1 MHFKHLAPILTAAC
15 AATVLH
21 AGALVGVGPAQAEPL
36 TIAKMGSMEA
46 GGRVIDCQ
54 TVDGGDANNRRQ
66 TPGRLVVDQV
76 YASYLYPQNQ
86 RYPYPILFNPGGGHT
101 ARFYDTTPD
110 GREGWLTLFAREGFP
125 TYGVDRVNTGRSGS
139 DICKLNAV
147 RLGQAPISDI
157 PITNRYSAEAAWVIF
172 LWGRK
177 YGEAYANTQFPI
189 EAADAYYPQT
199 LTTYR
204 DPAETRKSVV
214 AFTAL
219 IDTIDAPGVILQT
232 WSSAGLLGYLS
243 AIERP
248 DKVKGILAVENSASV
263 FSDIPKDKL
272 SVLAKI
278 PIIMMI
284 GDRAPDRAEA
294 ARVFQKEI
302 QSLGGHVT
310 VDVLPEAGIYG
321 NGHTLAA
328 EKNNKQTMHRL
339 IAWMEGHVFNA
350 DKKAGKP
357 PAADEPPPPIIPRS
371 SSGTGAAP
379 ASQQK

>member
-1 MHFKHLAPILTAAC
+1 MHFKHLAPILTVAC
-15 AATVLH
+15 AATVVH

-46 GGRVIDCQ
+46 GGRIIDCQ

-172 LWGRK
+172 RWGRK
-177 YGEAYANTQFPI
+177 YGEAYPNTQFPI

-219 IDTIDAPGVILQT
+219 IDKIDAPGVILQT

-294 ARVFQKEI
+294 ARV
-302 QSLGGHVT
+302 SRRRYNRSAVT
-310 VDVLPEAGIYG
+310 
-321 NGHTLAA
+321 
-328 EKNNKQTMHRL
+328 
-339 IAWMEGHVFNA
+339 
-350 DKKAGKP
+350 
-357 PAADEPPPPIIPRS
+357 
-371 SSGTGAAP
+371 
-379 ASQQK
+379 

>member
-1 MHFKHLAPILTAAC
+1 MRFRHVVPILAA
-15 AATVLH
+15 AASAAPVLF
-21 AGALVGVGPAQAEPL
+21 GQPSPAKAEPL

-46 GGRVIDCQ
+46 GGRVIDCK
-54 TVDGGDANNRRQ
+54 TIDGGDANNVRQ
-66 TPGRLVVDQV
+66 TPGRIVVDQV

-101 ARFYDTTPD
+101 SRFYDTTPD

-147 RLGQAPISDI
+147 RLGQAPIADI
-157 PITNRYSAEAAWVIF
+157 PIMNRYSAEAAWVIF
-172 LWGRK
+172 RWGRK
-177 YGEAYANTQFPI
+177 FGEAYPNTQFPI
-189 EAADAYYPQT
+189 EAADVYYPQT

-204 DPAETRKSVV
+204 DSAETQKSVA

-219 IDTIDAPGVILQT
+219 IDKIDVPGVILQT

-248 DKVKGILAVENSASV
+248 DKVKGILAVENSAAV
-263 FSDIPKDKL
+263 FNDIPKDKL
-272 SVLAKI
+272 PILAKI

-284 GDRAPDRAEA
+284 GDRAPDRVEA
-294 ARVFQKEI
+294 ARVFQKAM
-302 QSLGGHVT
+302 QDLGGHVT
-310 VDVLPEAGIYG
+310 VDVLPESGIYG

-339 IAWMEGHVFNA
+339 IAWMEGYVFNT

-371 SSGTGAAP
+371 SSSMGGTRPAP
-379 ASQQK
+379 QAR